1 MASIPDLWQ
10 LVAEAPEDIG
20 PRLVLA
26 DALLEQGDPR
36 GELIALQC
44 RGADAKIFIRG
55 GDSVEPG
62 SERVN
67 ELIADY
73 WNVWMDKLATV
84 IVRQGSVFRNGMLAL
99 AQITDGARAFSIDP
113 AAVHGHPE
121 LCALDRVVPYKITA
135 ESYAAFLAAL
145 DRDPPY
151 VEVHA
156 PLVVR
161 MLRAKRERWNVRH
174 VRFGGIAW
182 WGRAGDEAGVIASEM
197 LALSELSPALE
208 VIEMPPTRRSGAEL
222 VSIAPRLPK
231 LFPKLVRFR
240 LEDTNSGWLD
250 GVDHMLRQFPFI
262 ELV

>member
-1 MASIPDLWQ
+1 MGSIPDLWR
-10 LVAEAPEDIG
+10 LVAESPDDLG

-36 GELIALQC
+36 GEMIALQC

-62 SERVN
+62 SERIN
-67 ELIADY
+67 ELIAEY
-73 WNVWMDKLATV
+73 WNVWMDQLAGV
-84 IVRQGSVFRNGMLAL
+84 IVRQGSVFRNGMLSL
-99 AQITDGARAFSIDP
+99 AQITDGYRLEP
-113 AAVHGHPE
+113 AAISGHPE

-135 ESYAAFLAAL
+135 ESYATFLAAL

-197 LALSELSPALE
+197 QALSELAPDLQ
-208 VIEMPPTRRSGAEL
+208 VIEMPPTRRSGPEL

-231 LFPKLVRFR
+231 LFPKLQRFR
-240 LEDTNSGWLD
+240 LEDINSGWLD
-250 GVDHMLRQFPFI
+250 GVDHMLRQWAFI